1 MASSAKRLIPGR
13 CDRAATVLPSADD
26 RGGMFE
32 TLDKFDVIE
41 CPAEGCD
48 YRGPVAHIVP
58 HIIGRS
64 DPEHDR
70 IEEEEHLRS
79 DQF

>member
-1 MASSAKRLIPGR
+1 
-13 CDRAATVLPSADD
+13 
-26 RGGMFE
+26 MFE
-32 TLDKFDVIE
+32 TLDRFDVIE